1 MKITKN
7 KATDLL
13 TLSVEGS
20 INTQT
25 SPEFEQA
32 VTSALKECPH
42 LAIDLAKVDY
52 VSSSGLRV
60 FLEAENAVEGSG
72 SLVIKNV
79 PPAVQ
84 EVFDMTGFSALLHLE

>member
-1 MKITKN
+1 MKIAKN
-7 KATDLL
+7 KVADLL

-32 VTSALKECPH
+32 ITSALKECPH

-60 FLEAENAVEGSG
+60 FLGTENALGESG
-72 SLVIKNV
+72 SLIIKNV
-79 PPAVQ
+79 P
-84 EVFDMTGFSALLHLE
+84 SCRSRSL